1 MLDYW
6 LPMVS
11 DPVVLFANWFLYFY
25 ESNSMNELKKND
37 LIKARKLYII
47 FRFIDDSISIIGGG
61 EFQSIYCRIY
71 LEELEIGKKIAINLR
86 LVFWMWISKQGME
99 GFKLASLIKATHFYV
114 LLSEGQ
120 TSQVMYHLL

>member
-1 MLDYW
+1 
-6 LPMVS
+6 
-11 DPVVLFANWFLYFY
+11 
-25 ESNSMNELKKND
+25 MNELKKND

-61 EFQSIYCRIY
+61 KFQSIYCRIY
-71 LEELEIGKKIAINLR
+71 LEELEIGKKITINTG
-86 LVFWMWISKQGME
+86 LVFLMWRSKQGME
-99 GFKLASLIKATHFYV
+99 SFKLASLIKVTHFYF

>member
-61 EFQSIYCRIY
+61 KFQSIYCRIY
-71 LEELEIGKKIAINLR
+71 LEELEIGKKITINTG
-86 LVFWMWISKQGME
+86 LVFWMWRSKQGME
-99 GFKLASLIKATHFYV
+99 SFKLASLIKVTHFYF